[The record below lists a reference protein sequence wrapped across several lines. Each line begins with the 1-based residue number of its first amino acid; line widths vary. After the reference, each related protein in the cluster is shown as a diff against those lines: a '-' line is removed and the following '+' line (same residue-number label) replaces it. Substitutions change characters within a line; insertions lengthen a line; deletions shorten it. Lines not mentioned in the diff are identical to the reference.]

1 MQQNISDWGW
11 QISSFLRVLKKQGFL
26 IALNKALHYIF
37 MVSRRYF
44 DLYGIMNSL
53 RFKKFK
59 IFTSCH
65 IRQLLPKSTEIPHPV
80 GIVIGGWANIGENVQ
95 LNQNVTVGN
104 KNSEAPDIKDG
115 VVICSGAIV
124 IGGITVGENSIIGA
138 NSTVLS
144 DIPPNSIAVGTP
156 AEVVNKVEE

>member
-53 RFKKFK
+53 RFKKLVVLQSGLDFAAG
-59 IFTSCH
+59 T
-65 IRQLLPKSTEIPHPV
+65 
-80 GIVIGGWANIGENVQ
+80 
-95 LNQNVTVGN
+95 LN
-104 KNSEAPDIKDG
+104 
-115 VVICSGAIV
+115 
-124 IGGITVGENSIIGA
+124 
-138 NSTVLS
+138 
-144 DIPPNSIAVGTP
+144 
-156 AEVVNKVEE
+156 